1 MRTSRLFAAWLACSC
16 IALPVAGHADDLSS
30 LKGEIAA
37 LKSDYQARIAQL
49 EARIEQLEAQTASS
63 AAAGAAATPSGGT
76 ESVPADVLAAAAAD
90 TAASAPQSAE
100 PMPAPASTGSNP
112 ATAFNPAMSVILA
125 GNYLSA
131 SQDPDTYQIAGF
143 IPSGGDVGPGER
155 NFNLGESEITLAANV
170 DPYFFGNLTASIDGD
185 NQVSVEEAYFRTIAL
200 PEGFVVKGGRFF
212 SGTGYLNEIHA
223 HAWDFIDQPLIYQAF
238 FGGQLAQ
245 NGVQVKWVAPTV
257 LFLEVGAET
266 GSGQEFP
273 GTRRNR
279 NGLNGASLFTH
290 VGGDIGDSTSWR
302 AGLSYLD
309 LRADDRTY
317 DDVDQFD
324 APVVNSFTGTSRTWI
339 GDVTFKWSPHGNPL
353 QHNLKFQAEYMH
365 RKEDGD
371 LSFDVDNL
379 ALSGDYDSKQSGWYV
394 QSVYQFMPRW
404 RVGARY
410 DALDSGTTHIGL
422 VDDGLLPPGAFP
434 LLEAADPSR
443 VTLMLDWNPSEFS
456 RLRAQYAWDDA
467 RDADTDR
474 QFQLQ
479 YIYSIGAHGAH
490 KF

>member
-1 MRTSRLFAAWLACSC
+1 MTTSRLFAAWLACAC
-16 IALPVAGHADDLSS
+16 IALPLASRADDLSS

-37 LKSDYQARIAQL
+37 LKSDYEARIAKL
-49 EARIEQLEAQTASS
+49 EARIDQLETQTAS
-63 AAAGAAATPSGGT
+63 APPAATAAGA
-76 ESVPADVLAAAAAD
+76 VPPDVLAAAAAD
-90 TAASAPQSAE
+90 AAASAPPAE
-100 PMPAPASTGSNP
+100 VPMPSAAGAGNNP
-112 ATAFNPAMSVILA
+112 ATAFNPAMSVILG
-125 GNYLSA
+125 GNYAST
-131 SQDPDTYQIAGF
+131 SQDPDTYRIAGF
-143 IPSGGDVGPGER
+143 IPSGGEVGPGQR
-155 NFNLGESEITLAANV
+155 SFNLGESELTLAANV
-170 DPYFFGNLTASIDGD
+170 DPYFFGNLTASINGD
-185 NQVSVEEAYFRTIAL
+185 NEISVEEAYFRTIAL

-212 SGTGYLNEIHA
+212 SGIGYLNEIHA
-223 HAWDFIDQPLIYQAF
+223 HAWDFVDQPLVYQAF

-257 LFLEVGAET
+257 LYLDVGAET
-266 GSGQEFP
+266 GNGQEFP
-273 GTRRNR
+273 GTHRNR
-279 NGLNGASLFTH
+279 NGLNGATLFSH

-302 AGLSYLD
+302 AGVSYLD
-309 LRADDRTY
+309 LHAEDRTY
-317 DDVDQFD
+317 DDVDEFG
-324 APVVNSFTGTSRTWI
+324 APVVNSFTGKSRTWV

-353 QHNLKFQAEYMH
+353 QHNLKFQAEYMR

-371 LSFDVDNL
+371 LAFDVDNL
-379 ALSGDYDSKQSGWYV
+379 ALSGAYDTTQSGWYV

-422 VDDGLLPPGAFP
+422 VDDGLLPPGDFP
-434 LLEAADPSR
+434 LLEAADPTR
-443 VTLMLDWNPSEFS
+443 VTIMLDWNPSEFS

-467 RDADTDR
+467 RDAETDR